1 MHVSEA
7 LGVIFVIHAKNAA
20 ERWSRELPSRS
31 LNLFPNI
38 SLFFRN
44 ETKIHPAEQQTMD
57 FGWLLTGMLFEFF
70 PVIHCLPECF
80 FNEFGNVFCRHGRV
94 GWVTGCVGG

>member
-7 LGVIFVIHAKNAA
+7 LGVIFAIYAKNAA

-38 SLFFRN
+38 CLLFRN
-44 ETKIHPAEQQTMD
+44 ETEIHPAEQQTMD
-57 FGWLLTGMLFEFF
+57 FGWLLTGMLFELI
-70 PVIHCLPECF
+70 PVMHYLPECF
-80 FNEFGNVFCRHGRV
+80 LN
-94 GWVTGCVGG
+94 